1 MKRRAFQVLVISL
14 FLSAAASSLLAQGP
28 ARTVAGDWRI
38 EGEYEGRTVVSLLSL
53 SVGKDGQLTGE
64 WLSYWG
70 VAQLKD
76 IRQDGTSLNFVQVA
90 RFGDSDFTANFAGTV
105 RGGRLEGTLT
115 SDRGEQKVRGQ
126 RIRGIPAAAGT
137 WEMTVKVGQREYTGK
152 LIITVG
158 PEGKL
163 QGTWQSDVGEHTISD
178 LGFSRGKLTFKR
190 VSRIGDRQW
199 ESTFEGVIKAHSLSG
214 TFKSDRGDA
223 SAEGKRLGAAAIGKW
238 DMQIT
243 TESGSRRQVLKV
255 NSDLSAFFGP
265 TAIDRITV
273 DGNQIGFKTTVAFGD
288 RSYEMEFSGRLEG
301 GKLTG
306 ELMSPRGTRKV
317 EGTKRQAA
325 PAVKAK
331 AARKPARRPDVIYVP
346 TPQHVVEKMLELA
359 QVTKDDVIYDLG
371 CGDGRIVVTAA
382 LKYGCKG
389 VGYDIDPK
397 RVSESR
403 ANVKKNNVENLVR
416 IEQEDIFTL
425 DLRQASVITLYLLP
439 DLNVKL
445 IPQLEKL
452 KDGSRIVSHDF
463 DMRGVQPDKIITIED
478 DEDDYG
484 DHTIYLWTTPL
495 KRTDQ
500 TVQ

>member
-306 ELMSPRGTRKV
+306 ELMSPRGKRKV

-371 CGDGRIVVTAA
+371 CGDGRISDGRTEVRLQRRRIRHRSKAGQRIA
-382 LKYGCKG
+382 GQRKEEQRRKSRPYRAGGYLHAGLKAGQR
-389 VGYDIDPK
+389 DHP
-397 RVSESR
+397 
-403 ANVKKNNVENLVR
+403 
-416 IEQEDIFTL
+416 
-425 DLRQASVITLYLLP
+425 YLLP

>member
-1 MKRRAFQVLVISL
+1 MKHRRAPFTL
-14 FLSAAASSLLAQGP
+14 AAVLLAACALGGCR
-28 ARTVAGDWRI
+28 AVNRTITDKA
-38 EGEYEGRTVVSLLSL
+38 YEAYNQNGTRFGWIGGRTYKLDDASLA
-53 SVGKDGQLTGE
+53 E
-64 WLSYWG
+64 
-70 VAQLKD
+70 
-76 IRQDGTSLNFVQVA
+76 
-90 RFGDSDFTANFAGTV
+90 
-105 RGGRLEGTLT
+105 
-115 SDRGEQKVRGQ
+115 
-126 RIRGIPAAAGT
+126 IP
-137 WEMTVKVGQREYTGK
+137 
-152 LIITVG
+152 
-158 PEGKL
+158 
-163 QGTWQSDVGEHTISD
+163 
-178 LGFSRGKLTFKR
+178 
-190 VSRIGDRQW
+190 
-199 ESTFEGVIKAHSLSG
+199 FEGVAEFENVRVSYPHGLADQALHIAEHVAHVSQ
-214 TFKSDRGDA
+214 TA
-223 SAEGKRLGAAAIGKW
+223 SEAIALNFTHDPHAYLLRVDNLPGAVDI
-238 DMQIT
+238 
-243 TESGSRRQVLKV
+243 SLKV
-255 NSDLSAFFGP
+255 DPNTMPLPLFVQAGRDDWRTILAESTIFPYAIVHELTEASLVMPRAGNPVAPDLVVQYLLPVQLAVKNYTRWFRDGLANYAGYVAYQTSAAQIDYTAETSPLHRHPFSSLARVGDDLFTWHQYSDAEKNDDYYN
-265 TAIDRITV
+265 A
-273 DGNQIGFKTTVAFGD
+273 AFGLFLLIEHRNGID
-288 RSYEMEFSGRLEG
+288 AIRGMVAGKDALEFAD
-301 GKLTG
+301 GKAMIALADEVLNADIRKLAADFRFPQTG
-306 ELMSPRGTRKV
+306 
-317 EGTKRQAA
+317 
-325 PAVKAK
+325 
-331 AARKPARRPDVIYVP
+331 
-346 TPQHVVEKMLELA
+346 LELA